1 MNNLNLEIEKNFFT
15 SIISALLSLRPG
27 AQFVVRG
34 TSYDGIEWN
43 EPPVWEGGQ
52 KKPTKEEVEAEV
64 ARLQKE
70 WEDTEY
76 QRLRATEYPDFK
88 EYLDGIVKGDTEQMQ
103 AYINACL
110 AVKAKYPKPEGVE

>member
-1 MNNLNLEIEKNFFT
+1 MDITHVLQ
-15 SIISALLSLRPG
+15 SLRPG
-27 AQFVVRG
+27 ASWRIHNEDY
-34 TSYDGIEWN
+34 SKLEWL

-76 QRLRATEYPDFK
+76 QRLRAKEYPDFK
-88 EYLDGIVKGDTEQMQ
+88 EYLDGIVKGDTEQIQ
-103 AYINACL
+103 AYIDACL